1 MLFRSGDIVDAS
13 RTRHFNPVARNR
25 QYTLNYMRKQILVSW
40 AKCKM
45 FQLIKL
51 FHLKKAIA
59 GHYGVVSDETGRD
72 VKDGSKNLTTR
83 EEDGKSVSAD
93 SRVDERMKDVLL
105 HGCCLVFSKDFFKQ
119 MDGFYDGTFLYAEEE
134 ILYYLAGKY
143 GMTLLYAPEI
153 GCMHKEA
160 VSTNFVMQDFC
171 DAKIF
176 YFGNITKSY
185 RVFLKLMKE

>member
-1 MLFRSGDIVDAS
+1 
-13 RTRHFNPVARNR
+13 
-25 QYTLNYMRKQILVSW
+25 
-40 AKCKM
+40 
-45 FQLIKL
+45 
-51 FHLKKAIA
+51 
-59 GHYGVVSDETGRD
+59 
-72 VKDGSKNLTTR
+72 
-83 EEDGKSVSAD
+83 
-93 SRVDERMKDVLL
+93 
-105 HGCCLVFSKDFFKQ
+105 

-185 RVFLKLMKE
+185 RAFLALKKNTADSGSVHNTVPYRSAWRSD

>member
-1 MLFRSGDIVDAS
+1 
-13 RTRHFNPVARNR
+13 
-25 QYTLNYMRKQILVSW
+25 
-40 AKCKM
+40 
-45 FQLIKL
+45 
-51 FHLKKAIA
+51 
-59 GHYGVVSDETGRD
+59 
-72 VKDGSKNLTTR
+72 
-83 EEDGKSVSAD
+83 
-93 SRVDERMKDVLL
+93 
-105 HGCCLVFSKDFFKQ
+105 

-185 RVFLKLMKE
+185 RAFLALMKNMSKHDGLFQNSVYNVIYKLLDALFRWFLQHTLEGY

>member
-1 MLFRSGDIVDAS
+1 
-13 RTRHFNPVARNR
+13 
-25 QYTLNYMRKQILVSW
+25 MRKQILVSW

-160 VSTNFVMQDFC
+160 VSTNFVMQNFC

-185 RVFLKLMKE
+185 RAFLALMKKYE

>member
-1 MLFRSGDIVDAS
+1 M
-13 RTRHFNPVARNR
+13 
-25 QYTLNYMRKQILVSW
+25 
-40 AKCKM
+40 
-45 FQLIKL
+45 IKL
-51 FHLKKAIA
+51 LHLKKAIA
-59 GHYGVVSDETGRD
+59 GHYGVVSDEEGRD

-93 SRVDERMKDVLL
+93 SRVNERMRDVLL
-105 HGCCLVFSKDFFKQ
+105 HGCCLVFSKDFFEQ

-134 ILYYLAGKY
+134 ILYYLAKKK
-143 GMTLLYAPEI
+143 GMTLLYAPEV

-185 RVFLKLMKE
+185 RAFLKLMKE

>member
-1 MLFRSGDIVDAS
+1 
-13 RTRHFNPVARNR
+13 
-25 QYTLNYMRKQILVSW
+25 MRKQILVSW

-51 FHLKKAIA
+51 FHLKKAIV

-83 EEDGKSVSAD
+83 EEDGKSVSAG